1 MRLISIE
8 NFDKI
13 FKPLI
18 GLKVGVVDGPGNVGD
33 ILLQLSTRQLLD
45 IYQINHQTV
54 NPLAEIIRPEKFDKL
69 LLFGGGNMGYA
80 PAQVIRRAAV
90 STGIPC
96 VVLPQTVILFEE
108 QQFEEVFLRE
118 PTSLSLSPRGQLAP
132 DLALGFDFPE
142 DLPKPHIDHGL
153 FLRRYGHA
161 KFSGIAA
168 DPAEIC
174 NTPEEY
180 WKLARLYKSITT
192 DRLHFAICAIAMGC
206 NVTLLP
212 VDYHKNKSMWEY
224 CLKPLGCGW
233 SDDLQKLLEE

>member
-1 MRLISIE
+1 MRLIPIE
-8 NFDKI
+8 NFDII

-45 IYQINHQTV
+45 TYQISHQTV
-54 NPLAEIIRPEKFDKL
+54 NPLAETISIGKFDKL
-69 LLFGGGNMGYA
+69 LLFGGGNMGYS
-80 PAQVIRRAAV
+80 PAVAIRRAAV
-90 STGIPC
+90 NSGIPC
-96 VVLPQTVILFEE
+96 IVLPQSVILFEE
-108 QQFEEVFLRE
+108 QQFEEIYLRE
-118 PTSLSLSPRGQLAP
+118 QTSLSLSPRGKLAP
-132 DLALGFDFPE
+132 DLALGFDFP
-142 DLPKPHIDHGL
+142 DNLPLPHIEHGL

-180 WKLARLYKSITT
+180 WNLARLYKSITT

-212 VDYHKNKSMWEY
+212 VDYHKNKSMWEH
-224 CLKPLGCGW
+224 CLKSLGCGW
-233 SDDLQKLLEE
+233 SDNL

>member
-1 MRLISIE
+1 MRLIPIE
-8 NFDKI
+8 NFDII

-18 GLKVGVVDGPGNVGD
+18 GLRVGVVDGPGNVGD

-45 IYQINHQTV
+45 TYQISHQTV
-54 NPLAEIIRPEKFDKL
+54 NPLAETISIGKFDKL
-69 LLFGGGNMGYA
+69 LLFGGGNMGYS
-80 PAQVIRRAAV
+80 PAVAIRRAAV
-90 STGIPC
+90 NSGIPC
-96 VVLPQTVILFEE
+96 IVLPQSVILFEE
-108 QQFEEVFLRE
+108 QQFEEIYLRE
-118 PTSLSLSPRGQLAP
+118 QTSLSLSPRGKLAP
-132 DLALGFDFPE
+132 DLALGFDFP
-142 DLPKPHIDHGL
+142 DNLPLPHIEHGL

-180 WKLARLYKSITT
+180 WNLARLYKSITT

-212 VDYHKNKSMWEY
+212 VDYHKNKSMWEH
-224 CLKPLGCGW
+224 CLKSLGCGW
-233 SDDLQKLLEE
+233 SDNL